1 MISYIHPWELDPH
14 QPNLHPGFTTRI
26 RHYTNLAKTEKRLEA
41 MLRNGNFTSFGESGL
56 HETAMDCDISTWGEM
71 QPNEARQ
78 VAQYWDR
85 IAPQFD
91 SIYSGK
97 KNVLSRTLD
106 RVLRRDMYQR
116 FDWVMR
122 KAGDGSGQQM
132 CDVGCGSGRFVSSL
146 AQRGARVTGLDFAPQ
161 MLALARALAEQN
173 GVAERC
179 SFVESDILEWNIAEK
194 FDLVIAIGLWDYV
207 AEPLS
212 RLEKIRQITAGRFL
226 SAWPRAG
233 TWRAALRKRRLK
245 MAGCPVYF
253 FTRDEVEHYL
263 RQAGFAVSSV
273 EVYGSYFRCEAI
285 PLAPK

>member
-1 MISYIHPWELDPH
+1 
-14 QPNLHPGFTTRI
+14 
-26 RHYTNLAKTEKRLEA
+26 
-41 MLRNGNFTSFGESGL
+41 
-56 HETAMDCDISTWGEM
+56 M

-91 SIYSGK
+91 TIYSGR

-106 RVLRRDMYQR
+106 RLLRRDMYQR

-122 KAGDGSGQQM
+122 SAGDASNLQV
-132 CDVGCGSGRFVSSL
+132 CDVGCGSGRFVSAL

-161 MLALARALAEQN
+161 MLALARALVAEN
-173 GVAERC
+173 RVAERC
-179 SFVESDILEWNIAEK
+179 SFVESDILNWNPAEK

-207 AEPLS
+207 AEPQG
-212 RLEKIRQITAGRFL
+212 RLEKIRQITTGRFL

-253 FTRDEVEHYL
+253 FTQAEVENYL
-263 RQAGFAVSSV
+263 RQAGFSVSSID
-273 EVYGSYFRCEAI
+273 VYGQLFCVEAI